1 MEIPARLP
9 TRTASA
15 DGGMS
20 MAMAPE
26 AMIGP
31 IAMVG

>member
-1 MEIPARLP
+1 MEMPASEP

-15 DGGMS
+15 EGGINI
-20 MAMAPE
+20 AIAPE

-31 IAMVG
+31 IAIDG